1 MMHPGYALLDVD
13 GVCVMGEEAIPKSAA
28 ALGQLSA
35 LTTDK
40 TDQKQDAE
48 TVNFI

>member
-1 MMHPGYALLDVD
+1 MHPGYALLDVD

-35 LTTDK
+35 LTL
-40 TDQKQDAE
+40 AE
-48 TVNFI
+48 AN